1 MTLYPLPVPRITKR
15 HPYKA
20 KMRTNFNTASVGS
33 YLLSLS
39 ALAAPTYAL
48 PQHLF
53 GSSFGVPGGDATY
66 DYVIVGGGNA
76 GLTIASRL
84 VEQPNTSVAVIEAGS
99 FYEIG
104 NGNFSQIPAFDG
116 LFTGKSKEDTTPL
129 VDWGY
134 STVPQKVRL

>member
-1 MTLYPLPVPRITKR
+1 
-15 HPYKA
+15 
-20 KMRTNFNTASVGS
+20 MRTTFNTASIGCC
-33 YLLSLS
+33 LFSLG
-39 ALAAPTYAL
+39 ALAAPAATL

-53 GSSFGVPGGDATY
+53 GSSFGVPGGDATF

-76 GLTIASRL
+76 GLTLASRL
-84 VEQPNTSVAVIEAGS
+84 VEQPDTSVAVIEAGS

-116 LFTGKSKEDTTPL
+116 LFTGKSKEDTAPL

-134 STVPQKVRL
+134 STVPQKV